1 MVRCLLV
8 AVATGA
14 AGKWG
19 RYCVKIKTFIASA
32 MIVGSGLFVVPGMAR
47 AALQD
52 CATDH
57 MCMWANN
64 NYGVMIGDRPH
75 NQSNVVNLGSSEN
88 DRMDSWANRSAQY
101 AGCMFSDAGGA
112 GDRQTMSRNANDDNV
127 NPANSDEVTSWR
139 TANGC

>member
-101 AGCMFSDAGGA
+101 AGPSDHVEK
-112 GDRQTMSRNANDDNV
+112 RQRRQREPGEQRRGHLLAHGERLLNCPM
-127 NPANSDEVTSWR
+127 P
-139 TANGC
+139 

>member
-1 MVRCLLV
+1 M
-8 AVATGA
+8 
-14 AGKWG
+14 K
-19 RYCVKIKTFIASA
+19 VKTVIASA
-32 MIVGSGLFVVPGMAR
+32 FIVGSGLFLVPGVAS

-52 CATDH
+52 CDSNH

-64 NYGVMIGDRPH
+64 DFGVMIGERPH
-75 NQSNVVNLGSSEN
+75 NQATVVNLSSTNN

-112 GDRQTMSRNANDDNV
+112 GDRQTMGLNSNDNNV
-127 NPANSDEVTSWR
+127 SPLNSDEVTSWR